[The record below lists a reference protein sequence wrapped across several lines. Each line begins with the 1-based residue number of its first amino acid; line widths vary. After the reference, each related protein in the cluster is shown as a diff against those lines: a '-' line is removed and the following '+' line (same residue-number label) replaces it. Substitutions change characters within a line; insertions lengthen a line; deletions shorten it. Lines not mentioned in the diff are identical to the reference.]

1 MSLEA
6 QIWSIQKNNV
16 SIKIF
21 EMQIYCIPATTIFQD
36 EAAYCLQD
44 TFKLTKAI
52 LKCQLDI
59 FDQIGSILA
68 ELQEQARQEA
78 EDDGNSLKTYT

>member
-1 MSLEA
+1 MDQNDNLVSL
-6 QIWSIQKNNV
+6 ND
-16 SIKIF
+16 KITDD
-21 EMQIYCIPATTIFQD
+21 CIPASLIFQD

-59 FDQIGSILA
+59 FDQIGLILA
-68 ELQEQARQEA
+68 ELQKQARQEA
-78 EDDGNSLKTYT
+78 EEGGYDGEEV

>member
-1 MSLEA
+1 MD
-6 QIWSIQKNNV
+6 QNNNIV
-16 SIKIF
+16 PLNDKITDD
-21 EMQIYCIPATTIFQD
+21 CIPASLIFQD

-59 FDQIGSILA
+59 FNQIGLILA

-78 EDDGNSLKTYT
+78 EEGGTEGEEV

>member
-1 MSLEA
+1 MD
-6 QIWSIQKNNV
+6 QNNNIV
-16 SIKIF
+16 PLNDKITDD
-21 EMQIYCIPATTIFQD
+21 CIPASLIFQD

-59 FDQIGSILA
+59 FEQIGLILA

-78 EDDGNSLKTYT
+78 EDDGNEGEGI